1 MICPNEAMLQSYVD
15 GELSAEAT
23 ERTAAHVFAC
33 SLCAVAMSEIKSET
47 LMLDA
52 AFGQAFS
59 APPPTEKMRA
69 RLDAY
74 ISAQTAER
82 IANIEPRTTRVNYF
96 ADWRQAFAAF
106 FALPGTRR
114 IAFACV
120 AALMLIGSFL
130 FFVGS
135 RRTTPQIATNK
146 TVVDSV
152 APAPDAASAPP
163 ETQSAQSVLANSKIK
178 ETSNARRGVEAI
190 APVAKLAR
198 ARRTNIERVNDESLA
213 SNIAARRFHS
223 TAPATEFLPGEQSY
237 LKAIASLSAAL
248 EANGEKTSAP
258 ARVNYKRD
266 LAIVDKAINATRRE
280 AVRHPRDTDATE
292 FLLVAYQ
299 SKLDLLDTIASAS
312 R

>member
-1 MICPNEAMLQSYVD
+1 MICPDEAILQSYVD

-23 ERTAAHVFAC
+23 ETMAAHLFTC
-33 SLCAVAMSEIKSET
+33 SLCSVAMVEIKSET
-47 LMLDA
+47 LLLDA

-59 APPPTEKMRA
+59 AQPPTEKMRA

-74 ISAQTAER
+74 LAAQTDER
-82 IANIEPRTTRVNYF
+82 IANIEPRTKRVNY
-96 ADWRQAFAAF
+96 AARWRHAFAAF

-114 IAFACV
+114 VAFACV
-120 AALMLIGSFL
+120 AALMLVGFFL

-135 RRTTPQIATNK
+135 RRTMPQIAMNK
-146 TVVDSV
+146 TEVGSV
-152 APAPDAASAPP
+152 MPALNAVSAPP
-163 ETQSAQSVLANSKIK
+163 ETQYTQSLLANSPMK
-178 ETSNARRGVEAI
+178 ETNNARHEVEVI
-190 APVAKLAR
+190 APIAKLPH
-198 ARRTNIERVNDESLA
+198 ARRTNVERVHDESLA
-213 SNIAARRFHS
+213 ANIAARRFHS
-223 TAPATEFLPGEQSY
+223 PAPAAEFLPGEQSY

-248 EANGEKTSAP
+248 EANDEKTSSP
-258 ARVNYKRD
+258 ARVDYKRD